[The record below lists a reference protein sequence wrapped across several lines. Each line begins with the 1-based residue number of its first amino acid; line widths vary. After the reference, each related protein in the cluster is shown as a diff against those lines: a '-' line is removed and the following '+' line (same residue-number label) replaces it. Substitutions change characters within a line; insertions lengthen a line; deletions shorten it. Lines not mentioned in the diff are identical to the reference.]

1 MSKNLDALDVL
12 ASCPS
17 SIAFDGNI
25 ETLANVATEALL
37 KINADTEKLLIYKNL
52 HKLPIEA
59 VDALAWQLHV
69 DFYDDTLSRDKKEML
84 VLNSIDW
91 HRRKGTVGLVE
102 EAITSIYSEAKVLE
116 NWEYGGKPYYFKLQ
130 MTGYLMDPVTR
141 EQLLRVLEVVKNKR
155 SWLDEIEYIHEV
167 DADMMYIG
175 AIATSAGSVIVEPAL
190 GVDFGD
196 ISGGQFVGGF
206 VTVQQSIVV

>member
-1 MSKNLDALDVL
+1 MSKELDKLNVLDL
-12 ASCPS
+12 CPS
-17 SIAFDGNI
+17 SISDD
-25 ETLANVATEALL
+25 ETIQALANVATDALIQ
-37 KINADTEKLLIYKNL
+37 INSDIDKLLIYKNL
-52 HKLPIEA
+52 HSLPIGV

-69 DFYDDTLSRDKKEML
+69 DFYDDTLSREKKEML

-116 NWEYGGKPYYFKLQ
+116 NWDYGGRPYYFKLQ

-141 EQLLRVLEVVKNKR
+141 EQLMRVLNVVKNKR
-155 SWLDEIEYIHEV
+155 SWLEDIEYIHEV
-167 DADMMYIG
+167 DSNMLYIG
-175 AIATSAGSVIVEPAL
+175 GIATSAGSVNVEPAL
-190 GVDFGD
+190 GVDFGE

-206 VTVQQSIVV
+206 VTVQQSIVI